1 MFSLEVRESEFGK
14 IQRTDF
20 IIQLTNFIGP
30 YKISFFFYRGKRVR
44 FPVDKKKKE
53 QTDFIINLFNVFDPS
68 PLILPELLLENSRN
82 VFHNL

>member
-30 YKISFFFYRGKRVR
+30 YKISFFFIEENESD
-44 FPVDKKKKE
+44 FKKKKE